1 MEMENSYKI
10 ENDGLNNEDDRILDE
25 ISDDSNQSIYLIKL
39 FCNA

>member
-25 ISDDSNQSIYLIKL
+25 IGDDSNQSIYLIKL
-39 FCNA
+39 F

>member
-39 FCNA
+39 F